1 MGTRSRLIATARM
14 TESWGLILA
23 LSFSKGE
30 QGSEPLHF
38 GIFQPPIS
46 VKVVFP
52 AAPDSSRCHQSPPC
66 SEGGR
71 MQWEAGRHPA
81 PSWVPALCAG
91 PGARSQNPAVGIWC
105 VYLESSNDP
114 GTARRMSQLPV
125 QGRIPH
131 QASQLKNHHLEM
143 WQLNNIIK
151 LALLTSDRLKPFHA
165 GTFRAKCNGKQQSP
179 QTIILQESPPKP
191 QDLQALG
198 G

>member
-1 MGTRSRLIATARM
+1 MLSPFQRGNRAVNLCTLGFSSPPSVLKLCFPLPQIAPGATKA
-14 TESWGLILA
+14 
-23 LSFSKGE
+23 
-30 QGSEPLHF
+30 
-38 GIFQPPIS
+38 
-46 VKVVFP
+46 
-52 AAPDSSRCHQSPPC
+52 PPC

-151 LALLTSDRLKPFHA
+151 LALLTRDRLKPFHA
-165 GTFRAKCNGKQQSP
+165 GTFRAKHNGKQQSP

-191 QDLQALG
+191 RDLQAPG